1 MKRYS
6 ASYVIKELQMKNN
19 ITMHLLEWPKS
30 RTLTIYAGE
39 NVEQQEFLIHVL
51 MWVQNDTATLE
62 ESLLVSHKTKHM
74 LTIRSDIHTPWYH
87 PNELKFYFYTKCAH

>member
-1 MKRYS
+1 MANKYMKRYS

-51 MWVQNDTATLE
+51 M
-62 ESLLVSHKTKHM
+62 
-74 LTIRSDIHTPWYH
+74 
-87 PNELKFYFYTKCAH
+87 